1 MRRDES
7 KYVAKFDCVGS
18 CNGVV
23 DFAKSL
29 GALCRLKP
37 ILQSL
42 LAPVGSLRADDV
54 CNFIAMQ
61 MLMEMEWSTF

>member
-54 CNFIAMQ
+54 
-61 MLMEMEWSTF
+61 